1 MLAEGLVIGLHV
13 VSLHSSPGLNNTNP
27 GVYVK
32 TQAGYTAGTY
42 FNSERRQSFYLGR
55 TFNVIGPVDI
65 TAGIITGYKAHP
77 VMPMLVPSVKM
88 DLTGPYAVRLAYVP
102 KVQKGGAHALH
113 LMIERGF

>member
-55 TFNVIGPVDI
+55 TFNVMGRF
-65 TAGIITGYKAHP
+65 ASSREESSSSLIISSIRSASASM
-77 VMPMLVPSVKM
+77 V
-88 DLTGPYAVRLAYVP
+88 
-102 KVQKGGAHALH
+102 
-113 LMIERGF
+113 